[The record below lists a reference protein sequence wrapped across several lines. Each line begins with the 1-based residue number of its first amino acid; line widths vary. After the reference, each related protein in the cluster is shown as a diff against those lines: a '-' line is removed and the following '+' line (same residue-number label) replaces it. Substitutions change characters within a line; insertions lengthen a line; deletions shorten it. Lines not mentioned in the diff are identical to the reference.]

1 MNKIFYAQIMQ
12 GFRARGF
19 AGKLYVSLVGVRG
32 FDGQSSGASL
42 TYTLTPLDYGESL
55 PADEVAE
62 LASFLSVLSNQPLMS
77 TVDIFR

>member
-1 MNKIFYAQIMQ
+1 MSLQKLVTQ

-55 PADEVAE
+55 PADEVSD
-62 LASFLSVLSNQPLMS
+62 LLPFINSYFPM
-77 TVDIFR
+77 IIY

>member
-1 MNKIFYAQIMQ
+1 MQ

-55 PADEVAE
+55 PADEVAD
-62 LASFLSVLSNQPLMS
+62 LASFLFVLFDNNFLS
-77 TVDIFR
+77 TDDIFR